1 MNVAVDKTLLNKLT
15 IYSYS
20 LYEYNLWVSYSVVAW
35 DPLSTV
41 CLN

>member
-20 LYEYNLWVSYSVVAW
+20 FYEYSLWMSYGVVAW
-35 DPLSTV
+35 DLLNTV
-41 CLN
+41 CLI